1 MILDLIFQNLT
12 EYNTAHNR
20 RISTLGITQDSAGF
34 KKSAGIKRK
43 RVHFNEDEI
52 IINPEDVDPSIG
64 RFRNLV
70 QTTVIPTTYKRLK
83 LDFSLTSSAFH
94 STSPTEM
101 QKNILH
107 PTILS
112 PSLYAGLPPTF
123 LDGEHGSL
131 GHTSSTP
138 DDLSFNPFG
147 SKLGLLL
154 PNPAPEI
161 APVVETQPTQSKSV
175 QIHQSESMDIDDEP
189 RKKKKY
195 AKEAW
200 PKLARKTSSFIKTN

>member
-1 MILDLIFQNLT
+1 
-12 EYNTAHNR
+12 
-20 RISTLGITQDSAGF
+20 LGITQDSAGF
-34 KKSAGIKRK
+34 KKTPGTKRK
-43 RVHFNEDEI
+43 RVHFNDDEI

-70 QTTVIPTTYKRLK
+70 QTTVLPTSSKRLK
-83 LDFSLTSSAFH
+83 FDFSAPPSLYH
-94 STSPTEM
+94 NPTSPTDIH
-101 QKNILH
+101 KNILH

-112 PSLYAGLPPTF
+112 PSLYGGLPPTSM
-123 LDGEHGSL
+123 DTDHTSH

-147 SKLGLLL
+147 SKLGMLL

-161 APVVETQPTQSKSV
+161 APIVESQSTQNKTV
-175 QIHQSESMDIDDEP
+175 QIQNENMDIDDEP

-200 PKLARKTSSFIKTN
+200 PKLARKPSFIKTN